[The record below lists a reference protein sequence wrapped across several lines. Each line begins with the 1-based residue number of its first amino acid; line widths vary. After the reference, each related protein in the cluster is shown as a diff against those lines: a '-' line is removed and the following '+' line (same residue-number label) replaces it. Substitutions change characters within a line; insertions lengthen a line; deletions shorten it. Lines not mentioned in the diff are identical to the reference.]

1 MAYYETATGWVGIN
15 STYNAKTGDVSAYV
29 NHFTIFAGML
39 KNGTKQSAISKW
51 WSSNRWWIIII
62 TAAVLAGL
70 WLLWAFILF
79 RMRRKKLLDFIIK
92 RLTEGA
98 TRQQLLEVEIGHFI
112 RENHLPSYS
121 TPDIE
126 RMVDWVIKKY
136 PKN

>member
-1 MAYYETATGWVGIN
+1 
-15 STYNAKTGDVSAYV
+15 
-29 NHFTIFAGML
+29 
-39 KNGTKQSAISKW
+39 
-51 WSSNRWWIIII
+51 
-62 TAAVLAGL
+62 
-70 WLLWAFILF
+70 
-79 RMRRKKLLDFIIK
+79 MRRKKLLDFIIK